1 MVCHPRVVAACSDKK
16 VLKIFLLF
24 TARYSCQQK
33 QQASVLFRQ
42 SRRIYETIMLFFIY
56 TFLYARVFEQ
66 NSLYDN
72 SSISP
77 LGLVV

>member
-1 MVCHPRVVAACSDKK
+1 
-16 VLKIFLLF
+16 
-24 TARYSCQQK
+24 
-33 QQASVLFRQ
+33 
-42 SRRIYETIMLFFIY
+42 MLFFIY

-72 SSISP
+72 SSVSP